1 MKRIIFILALFVSPF
16 LVNAQDFVDDI
27 FSKYSGKD
35 NFTSI
40 VISKDL
46 FDFAFTLDNDKELEK
61 LKGKISDLKILV
73 SEHLS
78 EGNVGFT
85 NEIRNSINK
94 NSYLSLMEILDGKN
108 KVNFYVKKDND
119 KIIHLLLLATEKDQ
133 EVLLSIKGEFTMKE
147 LAEIGKDSNVH
158 GSFHH
163 LSYLKN
169 LDK

>member
-1 MKRIIFILALFVSPF
+1 MKRIILVLALFVAPF
-16 LVNAQDFVDDI
+16 LVNAQDFIDDI

-40 VISKDL
+40 VVSKDL
-46 FDFAFTLDNDKELEK
+46 FDFAFTLDNDKDMEK
-61 LKGKISDLKILV
+61 LKGKISDLKILI
-73 SEHLS
+73 SENQS

-85 NEIRNSINK
+85 NEIRDNISK

-108 KVNFYVKKDND
+108 KVNFYVKKNND
-119 KIIHLLLLATEKDQ
+119 KIIHLLLLATEKEK

-147 LAEIGKDSNVH
+147 LAEIGKDSNVN